1 MLKRLPRFFPRNCFA
16 KPRVRQV
23 YEGMCHNLRTFV
35 FLLLCAT
42 FAGSLFTC
50 FAHLLRLLLAN
61 FAHFVVTDG
70 VVAAAAA
77 DFIGAILNV
86 NSLKALLLMAL
97 LLFICARC
105 SLLISSHT

>member
-1 MLKRLPRFFPRNCFA
+1 MRL
-16 KPRVRQV
+16 VD
-23 YEGMCHNLRTFV
+23 EGMCHNLHTFV

-61 FAHFVVTDG
+61 FAHFVVTVG
-70 VVAAAAA
+70 VGVGVAVAVAAA

-86 NSLKALLLMAL
+86 NSLKALLLLAL